1 MVRRDKA
8 DNWLGSSTVVGEVGL
23 DCAERTSWGSWNK
36 RLRFRSG
43 WRRHIPKPSW
53 AKAARGG

>member
-1 MVRRDKA
+1 MVRRERSDKR
-8 DNWLGSSTVVGEVGL
+8 LGSTTVVGEVGL
-23 DCAERTSWGSWNK
+23 DCAERTSQVTRNK
-36 RLRFRSG
+36 RLRFLGG